1 MSDTT
6 QTDKATIIV
15 VDDDQAV
22 RNSLVAYFED
32 SEFNVLS
39 ASDGREGLSLYE
51 QHLSNHAVDLIICD
65 LKMPNYGGLDLLRT
79 LYEQESVIPVIVI
92 SGAGQMS
99 DVVEALRLGASDYF
113 IKPVMDLELLEISV
127 RRSLERSQLLRDN
140 RRYREQLEVANKELR
155 GNLSTLEQDQQAGRV
170 VQRKMLPNTPK
181 QVGSYEFSHKVI
193 PSLYLSGD
201 FVEYITVG
209 EHHCAFFIAD
219 VSGHG
224 ASSAFV
230 TVVLKNLAASLRS
243 SYLHHNDETLL
254 SPAKFLSKINEEML
268 SLELGKHITLCV
280 FCLDMRSNEMIYS
293 IAGHLPLPILSSSEG
308 AHYLPGRGRPV
319 GLFADSEYEEYHLD
333 LPDSFAL
340 SLFSD
345 GILEIL
351 ESSGLDAKE
360 EELLAMLAKQGLPST
375 ATIVEMFALENI
387 QMAPDDIAIF
397 TLRKEQA

>member
-1 MSDTT
+1 M
-6 QTDKATIIV
+6 QANNATLLI

-32 SEFNVLS
+32 SKFDVLS
-39 ASDGREGLSLYE
+39 ASDGREGLKLYQDGSLD
-51 QHLSNHAVDLIICD
+51 HRCRVDLIICD
-65 LKMPNYGGLDLLRT
+65 LKMPVYSGLDLLRA
-79 LYEQESVIPVIVI
+79 LYEQEAETPIIVI

-127 RRSLERSQLLRDN
+127 RRSLERAQLLHDN
-140 RRYREQLEVANKELR
+140 RRYREQLESANKELKS
-155 GNLSTLEQDQQAGRV
+155 NLSTLEQDQQAGRV
-170 VQRKMLPNTPK
+170 VQRKMLPHTPK
-181 QVGSYEFSHKVI
+181 QVGAYEFSHKVI

-230 TVVLKNLAASLRS
+230 TVVLKNMAASLRS
-243 SYLHHNDETLL
+243 SYLHHNDQTLL
-254 SPAKFLSKINEEML
+254 SPASFLRKVNEEML

-280 FCLDMRSNEMIYS
+280 FCLDMRSNCLVYS
-293 IAGHLPLPILSSSEG
+293 IAGHLPLPILSSPEG
-308 AHYLPGRGRPV
+308 TRYLTGTGRPV
-319 GLFADSEYEEYHLD
+319 GLFADSEYEEYHLE
-333 LPDSFAL
+333 LPDRFAL

-351 ESSGLDAKE
+351 EASGLDAKE
-360 EELLAMLAKQGLPST
+360 EELLRMLEKQGLPST
-375 ATIVEMFALENI
+375 ASTVELLRLDNI

-397 TLRKEQA
+397 TLRKDPR